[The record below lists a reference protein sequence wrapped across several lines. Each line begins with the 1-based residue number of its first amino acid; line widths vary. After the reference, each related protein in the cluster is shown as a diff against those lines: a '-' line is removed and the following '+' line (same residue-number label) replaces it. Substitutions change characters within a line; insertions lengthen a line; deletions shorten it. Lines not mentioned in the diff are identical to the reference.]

1 MRAHPE
7 EGPYKQKHFCVK
19 LCMNTVVVKKLWKA
33 PVNLGTVRAGGG
45 FLVASGSSRAPFISD
60 FRKQPKIFVMGA
72 KTHLNTRPGF

>member
-1 MRAHPE
+1 
-7 EGPYKQKHFCVK
+7 
-19 LCMNTVVVKKLWKA
+19 MNTVVVKKLWKA